1 MTSSS
6 LTGSELFQ
14 LKTLGPEDYDAMIN
28 VWKAAGL
35 PFRPIG
41 RDSKEEIIRQIELDP
56 EMFLGAFENHQ
67 MVGMIMGS
75 YDSRKGWLNRLAVVP
90 EYQGKGIA
98 QNLVEEMEKRLKAKG
113 FRIIATLIEDG
124 HEESMSLFKTA
135 GYIVH
140 NDITYLTKREDSDV

>member
-1 MTSSS
+1 M
-6 LTGSELFQ
+6 EYR
-14 LKTLGPEDYDAMIN
+14 TLGPEDYDAIIDIWDM
-28 VWKAAGL
+28 AGL
-35 PFRPIG
+35 PFKPLG
-41 RDSKEEIIRQIELDP
+41 RDSKDEIIRQIELDP
-56 EMFLGAFENHQ
+56 DMFLGAFLDHQ

-75 YDSRKGWLNRLAVVP
+75 YDSRKGWLNRLAVIP
-90 EYQGKGIA
+90 EHQGKGIA

-124 HEESMSLFKTA
+124 HEVSMALFKKA